1 LTQTTTHLLQSFG
14 FMTVVELPSLGH
26 CGGLLVVSK
35 IGRPIEFHCTAPV
48 AINRAQQ
55 IMYGETY
62 SGFLFSDQIGMAL
75 IEKTRERP
83 SVFITDCEEMLPLT
97 ELIDNPLIFAE
108 SVDSKSDFDGSGLEC
123 FDLSGQPV
131 YCLNRR
137 GSEALSISQGVHE
150 FTRRLPLDEPFER
163 IRQAIEEAH
172 SVLRAA

>member
-1 LTQTTTHLLQSFG
+1 MTQATTHPLQSFG

-26 CGGLLVVSK
+26 CGGLLVVSR

-48 AINRAQQ
+48 ATNRTQQ

-75 IEKTRERP
+75 IDKARERP
-83 SVFITDCEEMLPLT
+83 SVFITDCSEMLPLT
-97 ELIDNPLIFAE
+97 ELIDNPLVFAE
-108 SVDSKSDFDGSGLEC
+108 PVDSQADFDGSGLKH
-123 FDLSGQPV
+123 FDLSGQSV
-131 YCLNRR
+131 YCVNHR
-137 GSEALSISQGVHE
+137 GAEATAISQGVQE
-150 FTRRLPLDEPFER
+150 FASRLPLDEPFER